1 MDTSAL
7 GRTYQSGEVII
18 RQGEKGDCM
27 FVIQEGRVSVV
38 KELEIGEVEL
48 AVRGPGEFFG
58 EMALFENETRMAT
71 VRAVDKTRILTI
83 DKKSFL
89 RRVHEDP
96 SLAYHLVQE
105 LSARIRQLS
114 AEVERLERLLAEQK
128 SEST

>member
-1 MDTSAL
+1 MDTSGL
-7 GRTYQSGEVII
+7 GKIYQNGETII
-18 RQGEKGDCM
+18 RQGDNGDCM

-38 KELEIGEVEL
+38 KELDSGEVEL

-58 EMALFENETRMAT
+58 EMALFEHETRMAT
-71 VRAVDKTRILTI
+71 VRAIEKTRILTI

-96 SLAYHLVQE
+96 SLAYHLVQA

-114 AEVERLERLLAEQK
+114 EEVERLEHLLAQK
-128 SEST
+128 NS